1 MSFPYR
7 STFWKEKRPRTL
19 SRSEIYRQILNGQ
32 LCDDLELLPLE
43 QIALEASLTFKN
55 TSQHADVVSW
65 VYEGALHQI
74 LLKPQYFQYG
84 SKPLPDKPALEISFE
99 STKLPAF
106 AGKFGCLMYHPE
118 PDPYL
123 ERPLGSIVL
132 EPLKLKTHGNQTAS
146 DSPPIQLPAS
156 VLRGPDRVYAADT
169 VATIDRTIEELENAT
184 SLIFE
189 DDFDDLDYCK
199 LAILQ
204 IGDEKYLLER
214 HLNETPGVMV
224 VITDKCASPGEAVDS
239 MLTAFD
245 MTTSDL
251 SWYHQSVHFTPHELW
266 RQDDNGNQVL
276 IETCICR
283 ADALQ
288 KARIFT
294 ERGHRQLY
302 WAKRAKETS
311 QS

>member
-84 SKPLPDKPALEISFE
+84 LLPDPDKYTQGASFE
-99 STKLPAF
+99 SCKLPEL
-106 AGKFGCLMYHPE
+106 AGKFMCLMYR
-118 PDPYL
+118 PDYDTCL
-123 ERPLGSIVL
+123 ERPIGSTVL
-132 EPLKLKTHGNQTAS
+132 QPQTLKVSGNQGSS
-146 DSPPIQLPAS
+146 DSQPMQLPVS
-156 VLRGPDRVYAADT
+156 QFQGPERIYRAET
-169 VATIDRTIEELENAT
+169 VAILDKTIDELESMT
-184 SLIFE
+184 GLIFE
-189 DDFDDLDYCK
+189 DDLDDLDTLK
-199 LAILQ
+199 FAILE
-204 IGDEKYLLER
+204 IGTERYFLER
-214 HLNETPGVMV
+214 HLHDLQGISVT
-224 VITDKCASPGEAVDS
+224 ITTTCTSPGEAIDS
-239 MLTAFD
+239 LLVAFD
-245 MTTSDL
+245 MTSSDL
-251 SWYHQSVHFTPHELW
+251 GWYHQSVKFTPHELW